1 MPSNII
7 IIYLQTYKNKV
18 SKVVI
23 LVVIFPDCFD
33 NLNFSPLIISRTLID
48 LGESAFFKDLNRG
61 CIFCKTDSVDFFDI
75 EFFGHGSKKGLY
87 CFCGVALAGK
97 VFCNVIADFPSFFFF
112 EFDFAK
118 LNIADVLIAII
129 SNYGIN
135 KRASVLSYRDIK
147 NAIASRASSTEL

>member
-1 MPSNII
+1 MI
-7 IIYLQTYKNKV
+7 
-18 SKVVI
+18 
-23 LVVIFPDCFD
+23 
-33 NLNFSPLIISRTLID
+33 
-48 LGESAFFKDLNRG
+48 
-61 CIFCKTDSVDFFDI
+61 I

-97 VFCNVIADFPSFFFF
+97 VFCNVIADFPSFFFL

-135 KRASVLSYRDIK
+135 KRAVCAVVS
-147 NAIASRASSTEL
+147 